1 MKKTKMNATK
11 LRSLLSFLIILLIGL
26 SGIGFYFAHDWL
38 QTYADTVAQT
48 IARSTDSGTTV
59 TSLKKLQQDV
69 VDRQDILTKAN
80 DILANPQDQQNQTIR
95 DLDTYAS
102 RAGIAISNYSFVPP
116 AATAATP
123 GTTLSGA
130 HSASVTLTLSSPI
143 SYTKL
148 LTFMGALESNLPKM
162 QVSSINLGRVV
173 GSGSDSVKTD
183 ALTVEVYTQ

>member
-1 MKKTKMNATK
+1 MKTTKMSATK

-26 SGIGFYFAHDWL
+26 SGTGFYFAQDWL
-38 QTYADTVAQT
+38 RTYANTVGET
-48 IARSTDSGTTV
+48 IAQATSSGSTV

-80 DILANPQDQQNQTIR
+80 SILANTQDQQNQTIK
-95 DLDTYAS
+95 DLDIYAN
-102 RAGIAISNYSFVPP
+102 RAGIVISNYSFVQP
-116 AATAATP
+116 AVTAATP
-123 GTTLSGA
+123 GSAPSNT
-130 HSASVTLTLSSPI
+130 HSAFVTLTLSSPI

-162 QVSSINLGRVV
+162 QVSSINLGRAS